1 MNDSS
6 TYVIG
11 MDLSDRTADY
21 FAAKRGTGEFWRRGQ
36 IELTREG
43 LTEFLADLPRS
54 WVVIETGTHSR
65 WIKEHIEAM
74 GHEVTVADARQL
86 RIIFHGRHKTDA
98 LDAKA
103 LCDLA
108 LLRKSLLCPVALRG
122 EAMQRDLAMIRIRDA
137 AVRAR
142 SLLVNNVRGTV
153 KTLGERVRS
162 GSTEYFVRYAHKDL
176 GAELLELMNPMLE
189 AIDALSETIATQDGR
204 IKQLGEAKY
213 PETKVFR
220 KVFGVGPI
228 TSLAFVLTL
237 FDRDRF
243 AKNRD
248 VGPFLGLTPARE
260 QSGEVDR
267 RKGISKAGNEDLRRL
282 LTQCAQTILR
292 ANAPD
297 SDLRRHGLAIW
308 KRGGKQDKG
317 AKRRAVTAVSR
328 KLAVLMCSLWKTA
341 EVYEPLRNHPA
352 A

>member
-1 MNDSS
+1 MSKS
-6 TYVIG
+6 TSYVIG
-11 MDLSDRTADY
+11 MDLSDRTADFY
-21 FAAKRGTGEFWRRGQ
+21 AAERGTGEFWRRGQ

-43 LTEFLADLPRS
+43 LTGFLAGLPRS

-74 GHEVTVADARQL
+74 GHEVTVGDARQL
-86 RIIFHGRHKTDA
+86 RFIFKGRHKTDA

-103 LCDLA
+103 LCDVA
-108 LLRKSLLCPVALRG
+108 LLRKSLLSPVALRG
-122 EAMQRDLAMIRIRDA
+122 EAMQRDIAVIRIRDA

-142 SLLVNNVRGTV
+142 SLLINNVRGVV

-176 GAELLELMNPMLE
+176 GEELLELVLPMLDS
-189 AIDALSETIATQDGR
+189 IDALSQTIATQAGR

-213 PETKVFR
+213 PETQVLR
-220 KVFGVGPI
+220 KVYGVGPI
-228 TSLAFVLTL
+228 TALAFVLTL

-243 AKNRD
+243 VKNRD
-248 VGPFLGLTPARE
+248 VGPFLGLTPALE
-260 QSGEVDR
+260 QSGTLDR
-267 RKGISKAGNEDLRRL
+267 KKGISKAGNEDLRRL

-292 ANAPD
+292 PNAPD
-297 SDLRRHGLAIW
+297 SDLKRHGLAIW

-317 AKRRAVTAVSR
+317 AKRRAVTAVAR
-328 KLAVLMCSLWKTA
+328 KLAVVLCSLWKTA
-341 EVYEPLRNHPA
+341 ELYEPLRNHPA

>member
-1 MNDSS
+1 MSDSTS
-6 TYVIG
+6 YVIG
-11 MDLSDRTADY
+11 MDLSDRSADY
-21 FAAKRGTGEFWRRGQ
+21 YGADRGTGDLWRRGQ

-43 LTEFLADLPRS
+43 LTELLEPLAPS

-65 WIKEHIEAM
+65 WVKEHMEGM

-86 RIIFHGRHKTDA
+86 RLIFHGRHKTDA

-108 LLRKSLLCPVALRG
+108 LLRKSLLNPVTLRG

-142 SLLVNNVRGTV
+142 SLLINNVRGVV

-162 GSTEYFVRYAHKDL
+162 GSTVYFVRYAHKDL
-176 GAELLELMNPMLE
+176 EEELLELVLPMLE
-189 AIDALSETIATQDGR
+189 AIDALSETIVTQDGR

-213 PETKVFR
+213 PETQVLR
-220 KVFGVGPI
+220 RVYGVGPI
-228 TSLAFVLTL
+228 TALAFVLTL

-243 AKNRD
+243 VKNRD
-248 VGPFLGLTPARE
+248 VGPFLGLTPALE
-260 QSGEVDR
+260 QSGTLDR
-267 RKGISKAGNEDLRRL
+267 KRGISKAGNEDLRRL

-292 ANAPD
+292 PNAPD
-297 SDLRRHGLAIW
+297 SDLKRHGLAIW

-317 AKRRAVTAVSR
+317 AKRRAVTAVAR
-328 KLAVLMCSLWKTA
+328 KLAVVMC
-341 EVYEPLRNHPA
+341 EIYEPLRNNPA